1 MITCMCMATFEVGV
15 AHQEWVGLM
24 QERVCNRVWASGA
37 SEVLG
42 ELQMRKGACA

>member
-1 MITCMCMATFEVGV
+1 MCMATFEVGV

-24 QERVCNRVWASGA
+24 QERVCNGVWASHA

-42 ELQMRKGACA
+42 ELQIGKGACA